1 MIMKLKEISDFSDTP
16 DIHVDRPHSTSS
28 RIPTGKTSGILDDM
42 SEELEHIVDRWV
54 KVDWEDP
61 SLDPESKTRFSN
73 AITELL
79 EIIQNEAI

>member
-1 MIMKLKEISDFSDTP
+1 MKLNEISDFSDSP

-28 RIPTGKTSGILDDM
+28 RIPTGKTSGIVDEM
-42 SEELEHIVDRWV
+42 SQELEHVVDRWV

-61 SLDPESKTRFSN
+61 KLNSESKARFSN

-79 EIIQNEAI
+79 EIIQGENV

>member
-61 SLDPESKTRFSN
+61 RLAPESKERFSN
-73 AITELL
+73 VVTELL
-79 EIIQNEAI
+79 EIIQNETV

>member
-1 MIMKLKEISDFSDTP
+1 MKLNEISDFSDSP

-28 RIPTGKTSGILDDM
+28 RIPTGKTSGIVDEM
-42 SEELEHIVDRWV
+42 SQELEHVVDRWV

-61 SLDPESKTRFSN
+61 KLNSESKARFSN

-79 EIIQNEAI
+79 EIIQSENV